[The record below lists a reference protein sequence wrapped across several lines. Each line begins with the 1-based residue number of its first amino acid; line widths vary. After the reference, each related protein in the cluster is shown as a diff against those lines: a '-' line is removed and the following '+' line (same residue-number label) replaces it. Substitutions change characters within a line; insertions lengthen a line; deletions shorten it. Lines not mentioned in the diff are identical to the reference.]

1 MRYDLEEA
9 DKAVDSDA
17 ADAQVE
23 NLVDNCVA
31 HRFPTIAWK
40 IGP

>member
-1 MRYDLEEA
+1 MRYDLEEE
-9 DKAVDSDA
+9 DKAVDSDT

-23 NLVDNCVA
+23 NLVDNYVA
-31 HRFPTIAWK
+31 HRFAPIAWK